1 MNQPIDLE
9 NLPAELQARIE
20 ECCEDFEQSWQN
32 GDSPSLE
39 QTLFDF
45 TPPTR
50 SVLLKELILIERY
63 YRLRETGKIVSEREL
78 LDEHPEIAEELS
90 QLFTASHSA
99 RTRIADQSDSGSGR
113 LTVQEARPHFEQFPA
128 RFGRYQIMS
137 RLGEGSMG
145 CVYLARDSQLERS
158 VALKLPQ
165 INWHTDKLVIARF
178 YREARAAANLNH
190 PNLCS
195 VYDVDVIDGLHF
207 ITMEF
212 IEGESL
218 AALILSGQKFSQQEI
233 VQLIQ
238 QLAQALELAHQQ
250 GIVHRDLKPANI
262 MIRQDGTP
270 IITDFGLALMSQNE
284 EATQITQHGQI
295 MGSPSYM
302 SPEQVD
308 GDLDIIGPASDV
320 YSLGVIM
327 YELLAGQRPFQGSTA
342 SILSQITKGDPRPVR
357 EIQPEIDSRLDQICR
372 KMLARSIE
380 LRYAT
385 MQDVVQVLATWQ
397 ETNQNTIAR
406 KQLSPGKFL
415 VGMAVVFILLLGISF
430 LKPSHSQGT
439 FHVMLNDQRAQ
450 VLLDGKP
457 LELKSGNWKGTQESG
472 LHELRLQIGNQRLPW
487 GELTTVISEGSE
499 QQVLASVNG
508 VPLKNDRFEI
518 VPDTTKSAEI
528 KLSWLPITQSVNV
541 NENASPVVSHSEPP
555 GIESSTAEPFA
566 REREVT
572 EWLMERGAIVRFN
585 MAHDFKFNVK
595 NIEAL
600 PEEPFR
606 LKSVAFRE
614 NRNGP
619 LTDLSRLNQLMTL
632 EELILEKSG
641 VTPTALEN
649 VHFKKAFETLRIVR
663 TPLKVSNLKS
673 IQGLEFVDTF
683 ELSGSQ
689 IDDHFEFLKRMP
701 NLRAL
706 EIADISPAAL
716 QELSQLPLLSKSKL
730 RFLRLRY
737 ARKFD
742 DTLIKQLQTTRPGM
756 TITARGPG
764 IKEQYLGIPVAKQ
777 AADQLLKLG
786 STMKGE
792 VRGKGVQIFTKENL
806 PPDTVPFAL
815 SKVTLPQGLELTPEI
830 AEHLAAIP
838 QCFGIHTSN
847 IENADLLANIPVLRM
862 CSGVHLFKSDIT
874 DAAFEKL
881 ALQDPDGFFKIDGTQ
896 VSKRLIKQLDRDY
909 PHLSIFSNHGK
920 ALRSLEIL
928 YDERKKNENKIVNQP
943 EESPTPLTDEEQ
955 LAFERDTAEWVIG
968 LGGKVSLKKA
978 HGVESLVSSVDQLPA
993 EPFRIL
999 TVTFEKSDQKVTL
1012 PNLSR
1017 LSRLLTL
1024 HSLNIS
1030 DCDLQPG
1037 ALQGLEFGS
1046 SMTHFHMAR
1055 TPAKT
1060 SDLSETRG
1068 LEHLDTFEVSA
1079 IQVNDRFQ
1087 FLDQMLNLRDFRLW
1101 TPITQAL
1108 NHLAKSSGFKQTNL
1122 RFLNLYTAGRVFD
1135 SAAIHELQSEK
1146 PGMSIIVNAPKQRP
1160 RYLGIPVAREAA
1172 IELLNRGCVIE
1183 APGPDQI
1190 FIPFNKSHSPSETE
1204 LFTPLKVILP
1214 PGLEFTPEIAEAFSR
1229 LPPFIKL
1236 ESEGVKNADLL
1247 AAIPL
1252 LCLCSGVQLTDSD
1265 LSDQGFETFFRNHPD
1280 GYLHAKGTRITKE
1293 KADQVDREF
1302 RFAAFNTDHV
1312 TGMRWL
1318 AEKQRSESEPE

>member
-415 VGMAVVFILLLGISF
+415 VGMAVVFLLLLGISF

-487 GELTTVISEGSE
+487 GELTTVKSEGSE

-528 KLSWLPITQSVNV
+528 KLSWLPITQSVKV

-706 EIADISPAAL
+706 EIADISQAAL

-847 IENADLLANIPVLRM
+847 IKNADLLANIPVLRM

-928 YDERKKNENKIVNQP
+928 YDERKKNENKKVNQP

-1101 TPITQAL
+1101 TPITQTL

-1247 AAIPL
+1247 AAVPL

>member
-90 QLFTASHSA
+90 QLFTSSHSA

-385 MQDVVQVLATWQ
+385 MQDVVQVLATWE

-415 VGMAVVFILLLGISF
+415 VGMAVVFLLLLGISF

-487 GELTTVISEGSE
+487 GELTTVKSEGSE

-528 KLSWLPITQSVNV
+528 KLSWLPITQSVKV

-706 EIADISPAAL
+706 EIADISQAAL

-847 IENADLLANIPVLRM
+847 IKNADLLANIPVLRM

-928 YDERKKNENKIVNQP
+928 YDERKKNENKKVNQP

-1046 SMTHFHMAR
+1046 SMTHFHMVR

-1122 RFLNLYTAGRVFD
+1122 RFLNLYTAGRFFD

>member
-385 MQDVVQVLATWQ
+385 MQDVAQVLATWQ

-415 VGMAVVFILLLGISF
+415 VGMAVVFLLLLGISF

-487 GELTTVISEGSE
+487 GELTTVKSEGSE

-528 KLSWLPITQSVNV
+528 KLSWLPITQSVKV

-706 EIADISPAAL
+706 EIADISQAAL

-847 IENADLLANIPVLRM
+847 IKNADLLANIPVLRM

-928 YDERKKNENKIVNQP
+928 YDERKKNENKKVNQP

-1087 FLDQMLNLRDFRLW
+1087 FLDQMLNLRDFCLW

-1247 AAIPL
+1247 AAVPL

-1280 GYLHAKGTRITKE
+1280 GYLHAKGTRITNA

-1302 RFAAFNTDHV
+1302 RFAAFNTDYV

>member
-50 SVLLKELILIERY
+50 SIVLKELILIERY

-450 VLLDGKP
+450 VLLDG
-457 LELKSGNWKGTQESG
+457 N
-472 LHELRLQIGNQRLPW
+472 
-487 GELTTVISEGSE
+487 
-499 QQVLASVNG
+499 
-508 VPLKNDRFEI
+508 
-518 VPDTTKSAEI
+518 
-528 KLSWLPITQSVNV
+528 
-541 NENASPVVSHSEPP
+541 
-555 GIESSTAEPFA
+555 
-566 REREVT
+566 
-572 EWLMERGAIVRFN
+572 
-585 MAHDFKFNVK
+585 
-595 NIEAL
+595 
-600 PEEPFR
+600 
-606 LKSVAFRE
+606 
-614 NRNGP
+614 
-619 LTDLSRLNQLMTL
+619 
-632 EELILEKSG
+632 
-641 VTPTALEN
+641 
-649 VHFKKAFETLRIVR
+649 
-663 TPLKVSNLKS
+663 
-673 IQGLEFVDTF
+673 
-683 ELSGSQ
+683 
-689 IDDHFEFLKRMP
+689 
-701 NLRAL
+701 
-706 EIADISPAAL
+706 
-716 QELSQLPLLSKSKL
+716 
-730 RFLRLRY
+730 
-737 ARKFD
+737 
-742 DTLIKQLQTTRPGM
+742 
-756 TITARGPG
+756 
-764 IKEQYLGIPVAKQ
+764 
-777 AADQLLKLG
+777 
-786 STMKGE
+786 
-792 VRGKGVQIFTKENL
+792 
-806 PPDTVPFAL
+806 
-815 SKVTLPQGLELTPEI
+815 
-830 AEHLAAIP
+830 
-838 QCFGIHTSN
+838 
-847 IENADLLANIPVLRM
+847 
-862 CSGVHLFKSDIT
+862 
-874 DAAFEKL
+874 
-881 ALQDPDGFFKIDGTQ
+881 
-896 VSKRLIKQLDRDY
+896 
-909 PHLSIFSNHGK
+909 
-920 ALRSLEIL
+920 
-928 YDERKKNENKIVNQP
+928 
-943 EESPTPLTDEEQ
+943 
-955 LAFERDTAEWVIG
+955 
-968 LGGKVSLKKA
+968 
-978 HGVESLVSSVDQLPA
+978 
-993 EPFRIL
+993 
-999 TVTFEKSDQKVTL
+999 
-1012 PNLSR
+1012 
-1017 LSRLLTL
+1017 
-1024 HSLNIS
+1024 
-1030 DCDLQPG
+1030 
-1037 ALQGLEFGS
+1037 
-1046 SMTHFHMAR
+1046 
-1055 TPAKT
+1055 
-1060 SDLSETRG
+1060 
-1068 LEHLDTFEVSA
+1068 
-1079 IQVNDRFQ
+1079 
-1087 FLDQMLNLRDFRLW
+1087 
-1101 TPITQAL
+1101 
-1108 NHLAKSSGFKQTNL
+1108 
-1122 RFLNLYTAGRVFD
+1122 
-1135 SAAIHELQSEK
+1135 
-1146 PGMSIIVNAPKQRP
+1146 
-1160 RYLGIPVAREAA
+1160 
-1172 IELLNRGCVIE
+1172 
-1183 APGPDQI
+1183 
-1190 FIPFNKSHSPSETE
+1190 
-1204 LFTPLKVILP
+1204 
-1214 PGLEFTPEIAEAFSR
+1214 
-1229 LPPFIKL
+1229 
-1236 ESEGVKNADLL
+1236 
-1247 AAIPL
+1247 
-1252 LCLCSGVQLTDSD
+1252 
-1265 LSDQGFETFFRNHPD
+1265 
-1280 GYLHAKGTRITKE
+1280 
-1293 KADQVDREF
+1293 
-1302 RFAAFNTDHV
+1302 
-1312 TGMRWL
+1312 
-1318 AEKQRSESEPE
+1318 

>member
-1 MNQPIDLE
+1 M
-9 NLPAELQARIE
+9 
-20 ECCEDFEQSWQN
+20 
-32 GDSPSLE
+32 
-39 QTLFDF
+39 
-45 TPPTR
+45 
-50 SVLLKELILIERY
+50 
-63 YRLRETGKIVSEREL
+63 
-78 LDEHPEIAEELS
+78 
-90 QLFTASHSA
+90 
-99 RTRIADQSDSGSGR
+99 
-113 LTVQEARPHFEQFPA
+113 
-128 RFGRYQIMS
+128 
-137 RLGEGSMG
+137 
-145 CVYLARDSQLERS
+145 
-158 VALKLPQ
+158 
-165 INWHTDKLVIARF
+165 
-178 YREARAAANLNH
+178 
-190 PNLCS
+190 
-195 VYDVDVIDGLHF
+195 
-207 ITMEF
+207 
-212 IEGESL
+212 
-218 AALILSGQKFSQQEI
+218 
-233 VQLIQ
+233 IQ

-415 VGMAVVFILLLGISF
+415 VGMAVVFLLLLGISF

-487 GELTTVISEGSE
+487 GELTTVKSEGSE

-528 KLSWLPITQSVNV
+528 KLSWLPITQSVKV

-706 EIADISPAAL
+706 EIADISQAAL

-847 IENADLLANIPVLRM
+847 IKNADLLANIPVLRM

-928 YDERKKNENKIVNQP
+928 YDERKKNENKKVNQP

-1247 AAIPL
+1247 AAVPL